1 MTCCKKLGIGIAVV
15 LPPMVGMIAAMTVTK
30 RMAQVHYNWTHGCP
44 KCDEEREAVLNGS
57 K

>member
-15 LPPMVGMIAAMTVTK
+15 LPPMIGMIAAMTVTK